1 MPTRFLNAVFFWLVI
16 VAATVLLGVL
26 YAYLFIGGEFI
37 MGSITYALFCGV
49 PIILFRLGFPGSRF
63 HSWLKRQTTPVYFAI
78 SLVATFLLVNLGYM
92 LGSVVVHATGLIPG
106 DWQSLETLPTDVFLY
121 TLAGSGLMVFLLQV
135 RELLGRRV
143 FISLITGRYR
153 NPVEE
158 ERVFLFLDLVDSVS
172 YAEARGDRETL
183 RLLAALYAMM
193 DPHVRRHGGA
203 VDDYIGDA
211 AMITWPLDKGLKR
224 GACIHCV
231 FDIMEDIARHEAR
244 WQRQHGR
251 VPRLRAA
258 LHAGPVVTGEVGI
271 DHRKITY
278 FGNTVN
284 IAARLEHLAK
294 ELNERVVIS
303 SDLIDRLALPRGMQ
317 AVDLGEH
324 LVKGR
329 AQPVRLYGLSRLS
342 GYTGGRPGRA
352 RLKGLRGAA
361 IQAEM

>member
-1 MPTRFLNAVFFWLVI
+1 MRFTNAILFWVVI
-16 VAATVLLGVL
+16 IAATVLLGIL
-26 YAYLFIGGEFI
+26 YDLMFMGGQFIPA
-37 MGSITYALFCGV
+37 SITYALFCGL
-49 PIILFRLGFPGSRF
+49 PIIGFRLGFPSRRF
-63 HSWLKRQTTPVYFAI
+63 HAWLKRQTTPVYFAI
-78 SLVATFLLVNLGYM
+78 SLLFTFLLVNIGYM
-92 LGSVVVHATGLIPG
+92 LGATVVHATGLIPG
-106 DWQSLETLPTDVFLY
+106 DWRKLDMLPTDVFLF
-121 TLAGSGLMVFLLQV
+121 TLLGSGLVVFLMQV

-158 ERVFLFLDLVDSVS
+158 ERVFLFIDLVDSVS
-172 YAEARGDRETL
+172 YAESRGDRETL
-183 RLLAALYAMM
+183 KLLAALYAMI

-211 AMITWPLDKGLKR
+211 AMITWPLDRGVKR
-224 GACIHCV
+224 AACLHCV
-231 FDIMEDIARHEAR
+231 VDIMADIRRHEAR

-294 ELNERVVIS
+294 EMNEDIVVS
-303 SDLIDRLALPRGMQ
+303 SELMDRLVLPRETSV
-317 AVDLGEH
+317 VDLGDH
-324 LVKGR
+324 VVKGR
-329 AQPVRLYGLSRLS
+329 AHPVRLYGLGHL
-342 GYTGGRPGRA
+342 GGFTRA
-352 RLKGLRGAA
+352 RRFSAA
-361 IQAEM
+361 RSAPVPSIPG

>member
-1 MPTRFLNAVFFWLVI
+1 MRFLNAALFWFLLI
-16 VAATVLLGVL
+16 SATALLGAVYSL
-26 YAYLFIGGEFI
+26 LFMNGTF
-37 MGSITYALFCGV
+37 MAGSVTYALFCGF
-49 PIILFRLGFPGSRF
+49 PIILFRLGFPARRF
-63 HSWLKRQTTPVYFAI
+63 HAWLRRQTTPVYFAI
-78 SLVATFLLVNLGYM
+78 SLALTFLLVNLGY
-92 LGSVVVHATGLIPG
+92 LAGSVVVHATGLVPG
-106 DWQSLETLPTDVFLY
+106 DWRRLEMLPADVFLY
-121 TLAGSGLMVFLLQV
+121 TLAASGLIVFVLQV

-158 ERVFLFLDLVDSVS
+158 ERIFLFIDLVDSVS

-193 DPHVRRHGGA
+193 DPIVRRHGGA

-211 AMITWPLDKGLKR
+211 AMITWPLAKGLKR
-224 GACIHCV
+224 AACIHCV
-231 FDIMEDIARHEAR
+231 FEIMDQIARHEAR

-258 LHAGPVVTGEVGI
+258 LHAGSVVTGEVGI

-303 SDLIDRLALPRGMQ
+303 ADLIERMSLPKNVH
-317 AVDLGEH
+317 AADLGEH
-324 LVKGR
+324 AVKGR
-329 AQPVRLYGLSRLS
+329 AAPVRLFGLSRHRLVAAS
-342 GYTGGRPGRA
+342 RA
-352 RLKGLRGAA
+352 TP
-361 IQAEM
+361 